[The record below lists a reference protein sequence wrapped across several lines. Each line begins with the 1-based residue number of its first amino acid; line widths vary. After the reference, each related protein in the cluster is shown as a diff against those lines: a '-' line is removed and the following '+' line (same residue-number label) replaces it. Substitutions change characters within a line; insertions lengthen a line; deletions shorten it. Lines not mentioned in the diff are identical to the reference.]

1 MVGAGLIMTCI
12 LDYSD
17 CTREDK
23 FRVMKVKMHAGIG
36 THMDDPSHCIAG
48 GRFIHDFDVNDL
60 IMPCVVLDISDKCF

>member
-23 FRVMKVKMHAGIG
+23 FRVMKINMYAQSG
-36 THMDDPSHCIAG
+36 THMDGPSHCIAG